1 MTSYE
6 HIARTLVPVLLDL
19 VGCTSHRII
28 VRPSSNI
35 FLLHFETVS
44 SPLPARTSTSTSTS
58 TVLVLVRVRVL
69 IEILRNRFRGDLL
82 GF

>member
-58 TVLVLVRVRVL
+58 TVLVLGTNTIIFCTVRTRSSYS
-69 IEILRNRFRGDLL
+69 
-82 GF
+82 